1 MLIPRFRGL
10 LFGPQGTTVDF
21 SRKWNT
27 LRLHISVRPRE
38 TQSGSRPPM
47 RNRIS
52 WFMGHIPRC
61 FTFAESDDVEHQLH
75 VAFEAPWFP
84 SRQAGCAICV
94 PSTAA
99 PAAATAPRLS
109 CLAESD
115 RHLMAFMNRRAIE
128 PRLRPNSDT
137 MCLLHQDD
145 MERLLAWHALENTRA
160 ISDRERLAAI
170 IPMQVNRCP
179 GAMLVFI
186 AIPTVLIEQ
195 EIRIFTAIDARAA
208 SFVSEFLSLVLA
220 GKNSDTNDAALAS
233 MAVKMRISC
242 SMRTV
247 GMAMNTSMAP
257 GQRFTCIGMIA
268 ARRSRSEIALVFSKA
283 CQASKRSISS
293 W

>member
-1 MLIPRFRGL
+1 
-10 LFGPQGTTVDF
+10 
-21 SRKWNT
+21 
-27 LRLHISVRPRE
+27 
-38 TQSGSRPPM
+38 
-47 RNRIS
+47 
-52 WFMGHIPRC
+52 MGHIPRC
-61 FTFAESDDVEHQLH
+61 FTFAESDNVEHQLH

-84 SRQAGCAICV
+84 SRQAACAICV

-220 GKNSDTNDAALAS
+220 GKNSDTNDAAH
-233 MAVKMRISC
+233 V
-242 SMRTV
+242 
-247 GMAMNTSMAP
+247 
-257 GQRFTCIGMIA
+257 
-268 ARRSRSEIALVFSKA
+268 RSRKSKDDFAVRCPEIYA
-283 CQASKRSISS
+283 QARWIENLCVDSNDWKLDGLRTLQPPHSHRCPVGRVHTENNRRIPVCYVRQA
-293 W
+293 